1 MHLEEGEEE
10 AEVEVGPH
18 LTVATRMT
26 QGKKSCIVNDVWS
39 SRIMKPEGMGLTR
52 GGCRSE

>member
-1 MHLEEGEEE
+1 MHLEEEEE
-10 AEVEVGPH
+10 AEVGPH

>member
-1 MHLEEGEEE
+1 MHLEEEEE
-10 AEVEVGPH
+10 EGLH

-39 SRIMKPEGMGLTR
+39 SRIMKQKEWD
-52 GGCRSE
+52 